1 MEQVKQHSLKAWWLA
16 ARPKTLS
23 AGLIAVITASALA
36 FSDGAFDWCKAL
48 LCVAFAAC
56 MQIAA
61 NMINDLYDY
70 LRGTDGEERLGPRRA
85 CAQGWIS
92 PRAMRGGIAVMLLL
106 AGVFGVGLLLTSS
119 APWLL
124 LPCPAPP
131 LQRAPIWTALSSL
144 SLRWSTA

>member
-23 AGLIAVITASALA
+23 AALIPVITASALA

-70 LRGTDGEERLGPRRA
+70 LRGTMARSDSVRAEPVPKDGFRPVQ
-85 CAQGWIS
+85 CA
-92 PRAMRGGIAVMLLL
+92 AE
-106 AGVFGVGLLLTSS
+106 
-119 APWLL
+119 
-124 LPCPAPP
+124 
-131 LQRAPIWTALSSL
+131 
-144 SLRWSTA
+144 